1 MPTTGA
7 FSNYTEDKIVDIFLR
22 GDSYNGGTV
31 YLALFTA
38 VSSGE
43 TPSVTEVNPAG
54 TWTDYARQSAA
65 WTAIDS
71 GTGETKNDGTITFPA
86 NDGASDITVTHIGV
100 YDALT
105 SGNLLFY
112 AELTTPKTLAQ
123 GDVLSFASNSIVFT
137 IN

>member
-7 FSNYTEDKIVDIFLR
+7 FSNYTEGKIVDAFLR
-22 GDSYNGGTV
+22 GDTYVGGDV

-43 TPSVTEVNPAG
+43 TPSVTEVDPAG
-54 TWTDYARQSAA
+54 TWTDYARQASA
-65 WTAIDS
+65 WTAIDT
-71 GTGETKNDGTITFPA
+71 GTGQTKNSGTITFPA
-86 NDGASDITVTHIGV
+86 NDGAVSITVTHVGI

-112 AELTTPKTLAQ
+112 GELTTSKTLAQ
-123 GDVLSFASNSIVFT
+123 GDVLSFAANSIVFT
-137 IN
+137 VD

>member
-1 MPTTGA
+1 
-7 FSNYTEDKIVDIFLR
+7 V
-22 GDSYNGGTV
+22 
-31 YLALFTA
+31 ALFTA

-43 TPSVTEVNPAG
+43 TPSVTEVDPAG
-54 TWTDYARQSAA
+54 TWTDYARQDSD
-65 WTAIDS
+65 WTAIDT

-86 NDGASDITVTHIGV
+86 NDGASDITVTHIGI

-137 IN
+137 LN